1 MNNLNLS
8 KLKSQ
13 YDNNGWIK
21 VRKFFSKR
29 EVININKKINSF
41 LQLRLK
47 KYNGKNINFLNNANK
62 EGNGNSI
69 NEINSFHKLADSGY
83 IRQKSKNKNL
93 RNIVA
98 KLLSSKPKFIQSE
111 LFAKPAKKGLP
122 SPCHQDNYYWC
133 IKGGNALTVWVALD
147 NVSKKNGG
155 LYYYNKSHK
164 DGLVNHVPSYAKGS
178 SQTVSSKINLKKY
191 KKITPKLNSGD
202 ALFHHSLI
210 IHGSQANTSGKRRR
224 GLTFQFKPYNSK
236 IDLLKKNKYL
246 NNLKLQLQTRL

>member
-13 YDNNGWIK
+13 YEYNGWVK
-21 VRKFFSKR
+21 VGNFFSKKN
-29 EVININKKINSF
+29 VANLNKKINVF
-41 LQLRLK
+41 LSQRLK
-47 KYNGKNINFLNNANK
+47 RYKGKNINFLNDSNK
-62 EGNGNSI
+62 GNGV
-69 NEINSFHKLADSGY
+69 NEINSFHKLADSKY

-93 RNIVA
+93 LNIVNA
-98 KLLSSKPKFIQSE
+98 LLNSKPRFIQSE

>member
-1 MNNLNLS
+1 MNNSNLS
-8 KLKSQ
+8 QLKSQ
-13 YDNNGWIK
+13 YDNNGWVK
-21 VRKFFSKR
+21 VGKFFSKK
-29 EVININKKINSF
+29 EVANINKKIDSF
-41 LQLRLK
+41 LRQSLK
-47 KYNGKNINFLNNANK
+47 RYKGKNINFLNNTNK
-62 EGNGNSI
+62 DNSI
-69 NEINSFHKLADSGY
+69 NEINSFHKLADSKH

-93 RNIVA
+93 LNIVD
-98 KLLSSKPKFIQSE
+98 KFLNSRPKFMQSE

-147 NVSKKNGG
+147 RVSKKNGG

-178 SQTVSSKINLKKY
+178 SQTVSPKINLKKY
-191 KKITPKLNSGD
+191 TKVTPKMNPGD

-210 IHGSQANTSGKRRR
+210 IHGSQANTSGTRRR

-236 IDLLKKNKYL
+236 IDLLRKKKYL
-246 NNLKLQLQTRL
+246 NNLKLQLKARS